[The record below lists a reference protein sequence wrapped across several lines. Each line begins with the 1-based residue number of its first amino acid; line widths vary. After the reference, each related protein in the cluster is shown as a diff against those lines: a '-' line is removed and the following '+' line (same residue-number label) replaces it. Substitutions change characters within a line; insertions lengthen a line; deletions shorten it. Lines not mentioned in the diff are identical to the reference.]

1 MCNNSPKASV
11 LRVLFDRNVPD
22 QIRRYLS
29 NHVVRTT
36 AEQGW
41 NRLTNG
47 ELLNAAESEKFDVM
61 VTADQSMTYQQNF
74 TGRSFA
80 LVVLGTN
87 KLSLLEA
94 NPERIVLVVDAAEA
108 GTYHFIEF
116 KQAPRPRTEP
126 AN

>member
-1 MCNNSPKASV
+1 

-22 QIRRYLS
+22 QIRRHLS
-29 NHVVRTT
+29 NHAVRTT

-47 ELLNAAESEKFDVM
+47 ELLSAAQSEKFDVM
-61 VTADQSMTYQQNF
+61 VTADQSPVYQQNLK
-74 TGRSFA
+74 GRTLA

-94 NPERIVLVVDAAEA
+94 EPERIVQPSMARRRAWA
-108 GTYHFIEF
+108 
-116 KQAPRPRTEP
+116 
-126 AN
+126 